1 MSKVNALDSN
11 SKEYKLFKEQLEKNL
26 DTFLTKN
33 HDYGDSFF
41 STWKKMGVK
50 GILSAYSRISDKFN
64 RFEHYVLNLRDKGGF
79 ACDESVMD
87 TLIDMAN
94 YAIMTAVAI
103 QLNSNAVS
111 KEEVLQH
118 ASITT
123 TQYNSDEN
131 SSKTDSVTPINTLPN
146 VPQES
151 GTVGSNIGSSGAG
164 ASWLT
169 RQNTNDNK
177 IPDSVKYQATNK
189 CETKAPIIPRRS
201 TTDGTF

>member
-41 STWKKMGVK
+41 STWKKMGVN

-111 KEEVLQH
+111 KEEGLQH

-177 IPDSVKYQATNK
+177 IPDSVKYQTTNK

>member
-41 STWKKMGVK
+41 STWKKMGVN

-131 SSKTDSVTPINTLPN
+131 SFKTDSVTPINTLPN

-189 CETKAPIIPRRS
+189 CETRAPIIPRRS

>member
-41 STWKKMGVK
+41 STWKKMGVN

-111 KEEVLQH
+111 KEEVLQY

-146 VPQES
+146 VHQES